1 MGRPQPLRAA
11 PFPGLETLTVRAKR
25 SVRQAGSM
33 GTSVS
38 LSSSL
43 GWVTSR
49 SSSCL
54 KVPSMADC
62 NLDSSLTRLFVRA
75 FLTTRMKREQGFN
88 LSASLFLFPL
98 SFETESH
105 LAALAGLELTME
117 TRQASGSQ
125 RSTCWD

>member
-1 MGRPQPLRAA
+1 
-11 PFPGLETLTVRAKR
+11 
-25 SVRQAGSM
+25 M

-54 KVPSMADC
+54 KVPSIADC
-62 NLDSSLTRLFVRA
+62 NLDSSLTWLFVRV
-75 FLTTRMKREQGFN
+75 FLTTRMKREQGLN
-88 LSASLFLFPL
+88 LSASLVCLFLFPL

-105 LAALAGLELTME
+105 LVALAGLELTME
-117 TRQASGSQ
+117 TRQASDSQ
-125 RSTCWD
+125 RPTC